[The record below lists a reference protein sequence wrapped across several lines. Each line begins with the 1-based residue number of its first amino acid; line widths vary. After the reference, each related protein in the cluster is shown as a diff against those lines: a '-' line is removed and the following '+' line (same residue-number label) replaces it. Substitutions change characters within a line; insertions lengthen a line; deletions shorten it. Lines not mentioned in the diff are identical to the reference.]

1 MQFSSCRLPEDV
13 FPSNSRPQGN
23 EEHGQMLFEL
33 SRPVQCKLSSPNAA
47 DTATAS
53 AAADTASAAACL
65 VCGEASNDIYFGA
78 PACSACGSFF
88 RRSVMGT
95 RKYICRK
102 GNKCAISSKERMRN
116 SCRACRLKR
125 CFEVGMDISQKVS
138 KHSFKKKSSKISV
151 AASKNRETT
160 IALYS
165 PRSSPEL
172 AKDNV
177 VSVST
182 ERAFLNIIGIVK
194 SYHFQSALS
203 SLCFATLKMFPG
215 QNQPLKHL
223 VRNGCCLFLLN
234 EQDYHFSSYTTYI
247 KERIKY
253 SVESFKSAAALVS
266 NFKPV
271 EMTELEFPTLSRSH
285 MISNG
290 RVADA
295 LASDEHDVT
304 LVEIQYAVPLDVLN
318 VTKSATVW
326 HIPGQFF
333 RPEIDGKPFTKML
346 ADNAFEPDS
355 IIASFFMSKAFQYTL
370 NDACEAFITTQ
381 SQQLALLKEQ
391 KFDVIISEQL
401 NFCGAGVGHLL
412 NIPINIIL
420 CSTSLQEHVTS
431 LIGLPFPSSYVPSL
445 MDSNV
450 PDKMSLVQRFQNLM
464 QLIFP
469 TSVQLSIGYRNA
481 RVAERNGW
489 GLAVD
494 KRLLLEN
501 SDHFG
506 ANAKRTK
513 KLLSTKPFTA
523 KERLLKNMRFLEMNG
538 GELPELLSESRN
550 MSVVQLY
557 NLDLAMLATLALLTL
572 LIILRYLAKF
582 ALASAILAKSLLMK
596 TKKNKEE

>member
-1 MQFSSCRLPEDV
+1 MIPYYYHFVLYSFGANAKRTKKLLSTKPFTAKERLLKNIRFLEMNGGELPELL
-13 FPSNSRPQGN
+13 SESRNMSVVQLYN
-23 EEHGQMLFEL
+23 LDLAML
-33 SRPVQCKLSSPNAA
+33 
-47 DTATAS
+47 ATLALLTLLIILRYLAKFALASAILAKTS

-182 ERAFLNIIGIVK
+182 ERAFLNIINPIYPKSLKFMQYLRNVENGQRALVNVLEVERKIMLNNQQLHIIKHDEQSQIDRGTIILLLTHIREQFPQFNEQSTESKIGIVK

-271 EMTELEFPTLSRSH
+271 EMTELELCAFL
-285 MISNG
+285 G
-290 RVADA
+290 
-295 LASDEHDVT
+295 
-304 LVEIQYAVPLDVLN
+304 IQFWNCIEKFVPL
-318 VTKSATVW
+318 SAEQSARRNEFFVEL
-326 HIPGQFF
+326 HAMVAQRVGMNMAQIAIRFGQ
-333 RPEIDGKPFTKML
+333 
-346 ADNAFEPDS
+346 
-355 IIASFFMSKAFQYTL
+355 
-370 NDACEAFITTQ
+370 
-381 SQQLALLKEQ
+381 LLK
-391 KFDVIISEQL
+391 
-401 NFCGAGVGHLL
+401 
-412 NIPINIIL
+412 
-420 CSTSLQEHVTS
+420 
-431 LIGLPFPSSYVPSL
+431 
-445 MDSNV
+445 
-450 PDKMSLVQRFQNLM
+450 
-464 QLIFP
+464 
-469 TSVQLSIGYRNA
+469 
-481 RVAERNGW
+481 
-489 GLAVD
+489 
-494 KRLLLEN
+494 LLLDT
-501 SDHFG
+501 S
-506 ANAKRTK
+506 
-513 KLLSTKPFTA
+513 
-523 KERLLKNMRFLEMNG
+523 
-538 GELPELLSESRN
+538 
-550 MSVVQLY
+550 
-557 NLDLAMLATLALLTL
+557 
-572 LIILRYLAKF
+572 
-582 ALASAILAKSLLMK
+582 
-596 TKKNKEE
+596 

>member
-1 MQFSSCRLPEDV
+1 MFSSIFIR
-13 FPSNSRPQGN
+13 
-23 EEHGQMLFEL
+23 
-33 SRPVQCKLSSPNAA
+33 
-47 DTATAS
+47 
-53 AAADTASAAACL
+53 
-65 VCGEASNDIYFGA
+65 
-78 PACSACGSFF
+78 
-88 RRSVMGT
+88 
-95 RKYICRK
+95 
-102 GNKCAISSKERMRN
+102 
-116 SCRACRLKR
+116 
-125 CFEVGMDISQKVS
+125 
-138 KHSFKKKSSKISV
+138 
-151 AASKNRETT
+151 
-160 IALYS
+160 
-165 PRSSPEL
+165 
-172 AKDNV
+172 
-177 VSVST
+177 
-182 ERAFLNIIGIVK
+182 
-194 SYHFQSALS
+194 
-203 SLCFATLKMFPG
+203 
-215 QNQPLKHL
+215 
-223 VRNGCCLFLLN
+223 LFLLIGISALN
-234 EQDYHFSSYTTYI
+234 CSAYKILVFS
-247 KERIKY
+247 
-253 SVESFKSAAALVS
+253 
-266 NFKPV
+266 
-271 EMTELEFPTLSRSH
+271 PTLSRSH

-295 LASDEHDVT
+295 LASDGHAVT
-304 LVEIQYAVPLDVLN
+304 LVEIQYAVPLDILN
-318 VTKSATVW
+318 VTKLANVW

-333 RPEIDGKPFTKML
+333 RAEIDGKPFTKII
-346 ADNAFEPDS
+346 ADNAFEADS

-370 NDACEAFITTQ
+370 NDACEAFFTTQ

-464 QLIFP
+464 RQFVGYNYNYYGTDPLTQIFQKHFGIDFPDLRSIVNRSPFIFVAADEFVDFPRPIFP
-469 TSVQLSIGYRNA
+469 NVIYIGGLGMEKSHGEQKQITLKEPFLREMTKGVDGVVFFSMGSIMRSTEMPESFRRHIIEAFSQFTNYHFIVKVEKEDTYIANLTLHLDNVFLTSWAPQSELLNHPRLRLFITHGGYNSLLEAANAGVPVLLMGFFADQYRNA

-494 KRLLLEN
+494 KRLLLES
-501 SDHFG
+501 SDQFGRAIRTVLDDPSFG

-523 KERLLKNMRFLEMNG
+523 KERLLKNIRFLEMNG

-550 MSVVQLY
+550 MSAVQLY

-582 ALASAILAKSLLMK
+582 ALASAILAKSLRMK